1 MLKKTETEE
10 TISFFYHIFIIRGI
24 LIGAPFPAYAYDT
37 QLRLHT
43 ISLDVERQ
51 PRKLWIPAFTVCV
64 LTRVAIRSNVAR
76 TVQILKPC
84 LIYFTVL
91 S

>member
-51 PRKLWIPAFTVCV
+51 PRKL
-64 LTRVAIRSNVAR
+64 
-76 TVQILKPC
+76 
-84 LIYFTVL
+84 
-91 S
+91 